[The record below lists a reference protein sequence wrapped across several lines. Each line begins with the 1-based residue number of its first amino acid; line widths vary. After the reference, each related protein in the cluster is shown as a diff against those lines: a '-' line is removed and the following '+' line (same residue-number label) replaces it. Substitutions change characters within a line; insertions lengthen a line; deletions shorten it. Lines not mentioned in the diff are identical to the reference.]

1 MDQDWK
7 DGKANDALY
16 RSNVAASQT
25 AGASSAQ
32 GTGQFVDLKPAPA
45 PQTES
50 LGEAAARAKATKTA
64 PVKGKDAPKKAVK
77 VMGEFSKGGKVKKTA
92 IYKLHKNERVLN
104 PKQTKK
110 AEKMSALKSVLSGK

>member
-1 MDQDWK
+1 M
-7 DGKANDALY
+7 
-16 RSNVAASQT
+16 
-25 AGASSAQ
+25 
-32 GTGQFVDLKPAPA
+32 DLKPTTPA

-50 LGEAAARAKATKTA
+50 LGEAAARNKSAKATKN
-64 PVKGKDAPKKAVK
+64 APKKAVK

-92 IYKLHKNERVLN
+92 VYKLHKNERVLN